1 MIFKYLTKSF
11 YINLSIIFLIF
22 FLDRASKL
30 YVIYLDKKNLNSKLF
45 SSEFLNIDLIWNEG
59 IAFGLFSFNQNN
71 LGSDIFNS
79 AYLNI
84 VLIWNKGIAF
94 GLFSFNESHLY
105 NILSLIISIIV
116 VILVIMSLKSHGF
129 KRYSL
134 LMIVGGAL
142 GNLHDRIFFNA
153 VPDFIDFHIGNF
165 HWFIFN
171 VSDIF
176 ITLGVISMIVLEL
189 ADNKTEETK

>member
-1 MIFKYLTKSF
+1 MIFKFLSKNF
-11 YINLSIIFLIF
+11 YISFSIVFLIY
-22 FLDRASKL
+22 FLDRLSKI
-30 YVIYLDKKNLNSKLF
+30 YVIELDK
-45 SSEFLNIDLIWNEG
+45 
-59 IAFGLFSFNQNN
+59 NN

-94 GLFSFNESHLY
+94 GLLSFSESYLY
-105 NILSLIISIIV
+105 NIISLIIAIIIIV
-116 VILVIMSLKSHGF
+116 LVIMSLKSQGF

-142 GNLHDRIFFNA
+142 GNLHDRFFFNA

-189 ADNKTEETK
+189 FDNKNEKI

>member
-1 MIFKYLTKSF
+1 MIFKFLSKNF
-11 YINLSIIFLIF
+11 YISFSIVALIY
-22 FLDRASKL
+22 FLDRLSKI
-30 YVIYLDKKNLNSKLF
+30 YVIQLDK
-45 SSEFLNIDLIWNEG
+45 
-59 IAFGLFSFNQNN
+59 NN

-94 GLFSFNESHLY
+94 GLLSFNESYLY
-105 NILSLIISIIV
+105 NIISLIIAIVIIV
-116 VILVIMSLKSHGF
+116 LIIMSLKSQGF

-153 VPDFIDFHIGNF
+153 VPDFIDFHVENF

-189 ADNKTEETK
+189 LDNKIEKTK

>member
-1 MIFKYLTKSF
+1 MIFKFLSKNF
-11 YINLSIIFLIF
+11 YISFSIVALIY
-22 FLDRASKL
+22 FLDRLSKIF
-30 YVIYLDKKNLNSKLF
+30 VIQLDKS
-45 SSEFLNIDLIWNEG
+45 
-59 IAFGLFSFNQNN
+59 N

-94 GLFSFNESHLY
+94 GLFSFNEAYLY

-116 VILVIMSLKSHGF
+116 IILVVMSLKSQGF

-134 LMIVGGAL
+134 LMIIGGAI

-153 VPDFIDFHIGNF
+153 VPDFIDFHVGNF

-171 VSDIF
+171 VADIF
-176 ITLGVISMIVLEL
+176 ITLGVFLLIMLEFK
-189 ADNKTEETK
+189 DNKI

>member
-1 MIFKYLTKSF
+1 MIIKFLGKNF
-11 YINLSIIFLIF
+11 YISFSIVALIY
-22 FLDRASKL
+22 FLDRLSKI
-30 YVIYLDKKNLNSKLF
+30 YVIQLDK
-45 SSEFLNIDLIWNEG
+45 
-59 IAFGLFSFNQNN
+59 NN

-94 GLFSFNESHLY
+94 GLFSFSESYLY
-105 NILSLIISIIV
+105 NIISLIIVIIIIV
-116 VILVIMSLKSHGF
+116 LVIMSLKSQGL

-142 GNLHDRIFFNA
+142 GNLHDRFFFNA

-189 ADNKTEETK
+189 FDNKNEKI

>member
-1 MIFKYLTKSF
+1 MFKFLSKNF
-11 YINLSIIFLIF
+11 YISFSIVALIY
-22 FLDRASKL
+22 FLDRLTKI
-30 YVIYLDKKNLNSKLF
+30 YVIQLDKK
-45 SSEFLNIDLIWNEG
+45 
-59 IAFGLFSFNQNN
+59 N

-94 GLFSFNESHLY
+94 GLLSFNEAFLY
-105 NILSLIISIIV
+105 NILSLIISIVI
-116 VILVIMSLKSHGF
+116 VILIVMSLKSQGL

-134 LMIVGGAL
+134 LTIVGGAL
-142 GNLHDRIFFNA
+142 GNLHDRIFFSA
-153 VPDFIDFHIGNF
+153 VPDFIDFHVGNF

-176 ITLGVISMIVLEL
+176 ISVGIIFIIILEII
-189 ADNKTEETK
+189 DKPKK

>member
-1 MIFKYLTKSF
+1 MIFKFLSKNF
-11 YINLSIIFLIF
+11 YISFSIVALIY
-22 FLDRASKL
+22 FLDRLSKI
-30 YVIYLDKKNLNSKLF
+30 YVIQLDK
-45 SSEFLNIDLIWNEG
+45 
-59 IAFGLFSFNQNN
+59 NN

-94 GLFSFNESHLY
+94 GLLSFNESYLY
-105 NILSLIISIIV
+105 NIISLIIAIIIIV
-116 VILVIMSLKSHGF
+116 LVIMSLKSQGF

-189 ADNKTEETK
+189 LDNKIEKTK

>member
-1 MIFKYLTKSF
+1 MIFKYFSKNF
-11 YINLSIIFLIF
+11 YISFLLVTLIY
-22 FLDRASKL
+22 FLDRLTKI
-30 YVIYLDKKNLNSKLF
+30 YVIQLDK
-45 SSEFLNIDLIWNEG
+45 
-59 IAFGLFSFNQNN
+59 NN

-84 VLIWNKGIAF
+84 ILIWNKGIAF
-94 GLFSFNESHLY
+94 GLLSFNESYLY
-105 NILSLIISIIV
+105 NIISLIIAIIIIV
-116 VILVIMSLKSHGF
+116 LVIMSLKSQGF

-153 VPDFIDFHIGNF
+153 VPDFIDFHVENF

-189 ADNKTEETK
+189 LDNKIEKTK

>member
-1 MIFKYLTKSF
+1 MIFKFLSKNF
-11 YINLSIIFLIF
+11 YISFSIVALIY
-22 FLDRASKL
+22 FLDRLSKI
-30 YVIYLDKKNLNSKLF
+30 YVIQLDK
-45 SSEFLNIDLIWNEG
+45 
-59 IAFGLFSFNQNN
+59 NN

-94 GLFSFNESHLY
+94 GLLSFSESYLY
-105 NILSLIISIIV
+105 NIISLIIAIIIIV
-116 VILVIMSLKSHGF
+116 LVIMSLKSQGF

-142 GNLHDRIFFNA
+142 GNLHDRFFFNA

-189 ADNKTEETK
+189 FDNKNEKI